1 MSKLSSRENVDCIK
15 TQYLHG
21 FMNKRSVN
29 FDQKGYVSH
38 LTILSKNISHLVS
51 TKSMLYLLVS
61 DSVHNKNHLLYELM
75 DMNKLSLDLKLK
87 LIFGS
92 LIIMFA
98 VFGIYTIISANKF
111 SSITSTIYKH
121 PLQVSNASLEVLNRI
136 IRMQKS
142 MKEIHIINNEQ
153 QFFITLESINQN
165 EKLAYEQFE
174 LILSTI
180 QGGEEGKGLT
190 NHALQQFRSWK
201 PLRDEVIRLV
211 QEGKKKEAMS
221 ISKQKYGVFMK
232 DLESKV
238 EELNRYARNR
248 ADSLMSEVIKGGE
261 ELSFIYTVLFGLFAL
276 FACVSISIVFARNL
290 LSQLG
295 ADPNELSEVAERI
308 SDGDID
314 IDFKSEN
321 RTGVYKVMKE
331 MVDAL
336 KEAREADETRR
347 WHRSG
352 GVVGLDDSIRGG
364 EDNVENMADII
375 ISHLAEYTNS
385 LTGSLYLSGGYGN
398 LEFFSRLCCL

>member
-1 MSKLSSRENVDCIK
+1 
-15 TQYLHG
+15 
-21 FMNKRSVN
+21 
-29 FDQKGYVSH
+29 
-38 LTILSKNISHLVS
+38 
-51 TKSMLYLLVS
+51 
-61 DSVHNKNHLLYELM
+61 
-75 DMNKLSLDLKLK
+75 MNKLSLDLKLK

-238 EELNRYARNR
+238 EELNRYARNSR
-248 ADSLMSEVIKGGE
+248 FFDV
-261 ELSFIYTVLFGLFAL
+261 
-276 FACVSISIVFARNL
+276 
-290 LSQLG
+290 
-295 ADPNELSEVAERI
+295 
-308 SDGDID
+308 
-314 IDFKSEN
+314 
-321 RTGVYKVMKE
+321 
-331 MVDAL
+331 
-336 KEAREADETRR
+336 
-347 WHRSG
+347 
-352 GVVGLDDSIRGG
+352 RG
-364 EDNVENMADII
+364 
-375 ISHLAEYTNS
+375 Y
-385 LTGSLYLSGGYGN
+385 
-398 LEFFSRLCCL
+398 